1 MQIFE
6 HVRLLKSIK
15 ILLLIPLTGVTLAFP
30 SIITCSI
37 CLTVFIITL
46 IDFIVIDKAFHDYQL
61 LYHSAYYD
69 GITNIPNRLS
79 ADVFVA
85 KSTSP
90 DDMSVII
97 ADLDGLKA
105 TNDTYGHAVGD
116 ILIRDFATL
125 FFHSAY
131 PEGFAARNGG
141 DEFLAIFPKDGDGA
155 KAAEYCKKLQEAVTE
170 HNASSDYPL
179 HYSIGYACGQDSS
192 YESVQQLISEADSR
206 MYQEKVKKKAS
217 RPVEIL
223 RKEEDADEKAFEK
236 TRRP

>member
-6 HVRLLKSIK
+6 HVRLLKALK
-15 ILLLIPLTGVTLAFP
+15 ILLLVPLTGVALAFP

-37 CLTVFIITL
+37 CIAVFIITL
-46 IDFIVIDKAFHDYQL
+46 VDFIIIDKAYHDYQI
-61 LYHSAYYD
+61 LYRSAYYD

-105 TNDTYGHAVGD
+105 TNDTYGHSVGD
-116 ILIRDFATL
+116 ILIRDFALL
-125 FFHSAY
+125 FFQSAY

-155 KAAEYCKKLQEAVTE
+155 HAAEYCRKLQAAVLE
-170 HNASSDYPL
+170 HNASAEHPL
-179 HYSIGYACGQDSS
+179 HYSIGYACGQDGS
-192 YESVQQLISEADSR
+192 YDSVQHLISEADSR
-206 MYQEKVKKKAS
+206 MYQEKVQKKGA
-217 RPVEIL
+217 RPVNII
-223 RKEEDADEKAFEK
+223 RKEDVSDEQAFEK
-236 TRRP
+236 TGRS